1 MDYPI
6 LSIIVFLP
14 LLGALLLQF
23 VPREKANL
31 IRGIA
36 LITTL
41 AGLVLGIP
49 ILMDFVAGQSAMQ
62 FVEKQVWVPGLGIS
76 YYLGLDGLSM
86 PLFMLTL
93 VLTVISVLASWSI
106 KERVRQYF
114 SLLLLLE
121 VGMLGTFVALD
132 FILFYVFWELVL
144 IPMYF
149 IIGIW
154 GGENRNY
161 ASLKFFLYTLAGS
174 VLMLVGILAL
184 YFTSGLNTFD
194 MVALMQAGYTH
205 YLSTFIF
212 ATFFLGFAVKVPMWP
227 FHTWLPDAHVQ
238 APTAGSVLLAGI
250 LLKMGTYA
258 FVRIIMQIMP
268 GEFVRFAPYIA
279 VLAAI
284 SIVYGAYAALS
295 QSDLK
300 KLVAYSSVSHMGYVM
315 LGLASLTQISINGAV
330 LQMVNHGLITGMLFL
345 LVGYIYER
353 THTRDIAKLGG
364 LSIKIPILGGMF
376 IFAAL
381 ASLGLPGLSGFV
393 GEFLVLLGSYEA
405 YKVYTILGVLT
416 LALGAFYL
424 LRAVQNAFY
433 GLPPNSMEDFKDMN
447 GREFMSLIPLVALI
461 VVFGVYPK
469 PLLQYI
475 DPAVSVVLQMIRGS

>member
-14 LLGALLLQF
+14 LAGALLLQL
-23 VPREKANL
+23 VPRNKANL
-31 IRGIA
+31 IRWSA
-36 LITTL
+36 LLVTL
-41 AGLVLGIP
+41 IGLVMGIP
-49 ILMDFVAGQSAMQ
+49 VLTGFTIGQSAMQ
-62 FVEKQVWVPGLGIS
+62 FVEKQPWIPGIGIS
-76 YYLGLDGLSM
+76 YHLGLDGLSM

-93 VLTVISVLASWSI
+93 LLSVIAVLASWSI
-106 KERVRQYF
+106 KERVREYY

-132 FILFYVFWELVL
+132 FILFYIFWELVL

-161 ASLKFFLYTLAGS
+161 AAVKFFLYTLAGS
-174 VLMLVGILAL
+174 VLMLVGILSL

-194 MVALMQAGYTH
+194 MVALMQSGYSH
-205 YLSTFIF
+205 YMATFIF
-212 ATFFLGFAVKVPMWP
+212 VTFFLGFAVKVPMWP

-238 APTAGSVLLAGI
+238 APTAGSVLLAGV

-258 FVRIIMQIMP
+258 FVRIIVQILP
-268 GEFVRFAPYIA
+268 GEFAKFAPYIA

-315 LGLASLTQISINGAV
+315 LGITALTQISLNGAV

-345 LVGYIYER
+345 IVGYVYER

-364 LSIKIPILGGMF
+364 LSIKIPVLAGMF

-393 GEFLVLLGSYEA
+393 GEFLILIGSYST
-405 YKVYTILGVLT
+405 YKIYAILGVGT

-424 LRAVQNAFY
+424 LRAIQNAFQ
-433 GLPPNSMEDFKDMN
+433 GVPPETMESFRDVN
-447 GREFMSLIPLVALI
+447 GREFVSLIPLIAAI
-461 VVFGVYPK
+461 VMIGVYPK
-469 PLLQYI
+469 PILQYI
-475 DPAVSVVLQMIRGS
+475 DPAVSTVLQMIRG